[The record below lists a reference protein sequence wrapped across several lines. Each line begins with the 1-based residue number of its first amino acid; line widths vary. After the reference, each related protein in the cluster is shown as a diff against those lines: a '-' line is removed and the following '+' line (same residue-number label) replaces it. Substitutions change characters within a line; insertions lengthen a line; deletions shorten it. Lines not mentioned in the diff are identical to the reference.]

1 MIFVTRHGQ
10 TNWNLDK
17 KVMGRC
23 DEPLN
28 NKGIEQAYITKEKLK
43 DCDINLIICS
53 PLIRAKQTAEII
65 NEDRN
70 LDILYDER
78 IIERDF
84 GELEGLH
91 YDEYDNDT
99 LWDYYK
105 NQQYEK
111 AESMKTFFERIYSFC
126 DEIKNKYENLNILL
140 VTHGGVSVALNC
152 YFNNNIPQG
161 SLSNVGLFL
170 KNCEVA
176 NYSNNKVKVK

>member
-28 NKGIEQAYITKEKLK
+28 DEGIKQAYITKEKLK
-43 DCDINLIICS
+43 YFNIDLIICS
-53 PLIRAKQTAEII
+53 PLTRAKQTADII

-70 LDILYDER
+70 IKILYDER

-91 YDEYDNDT
+91 YNEYDNDA

-105 NQQYEK
+105 NKKYIK
-111 AESMKTFFERIYSFC
+111 AESMQDFFERIYSFC
-126 DEIKNKYENLNILL
+126 KEIKTKYKDLNILL

-152 YFNNNIPQG
+152 YFNDNIPEG
-161 SLSNVGLFL
+161 SLSNIGLFL

-176 NYSNNKVKVK
+176 NYSKNKVKVK